1 MNLFRTRNALALSGW
16 FGASLL
22 AAMTASA
29 AEKNLITTRID
40 TAQRSALPGQ
50 HVAWAAPANDRGK
63 VATSMALSSL
73 QLTLKRSPISVGVSQ
88 RR

>member
-29 AEKNLITTRID
+29 A
-40 TAQRSALPGQ
+40 AQR
-50 HVAWAAPANDRGK
+50 AAKYR
-63 VATSMALSSL
+63 
-73 QLTLKRSPISVGVSQ
+73 
-88 RR
+88 